1 MSYENSLESYDNDD
15 DGSSSDDSIPC
26 CLSQDCED
34 VTCTTLLR
42 YCFKNYNTSND
53 IMNDEIISYDCIGD
67 IRRSEILPVG
77 TLFIDY
83 ETYNTRSTL
92 SYTGVTEVKYQGTG
106 WPVSLE
112 TQK

>member
-1 MSYENSLESYDNDD
+1 MSYNNSLESYDNDD

-34 VTCTTLLR
+34 VTCTTFLR

-53 IMNDEIISYDCIGD
+53 IINDEIISDDCIGD

-77 TLFIDY
+77 TVFI
-83 ETYNTRSTL
+83 TYNTQSTL
-92 SYTGVTEVKYQGTG
+92 SYQGTME

-112 TQK
+112 AQNVSMI